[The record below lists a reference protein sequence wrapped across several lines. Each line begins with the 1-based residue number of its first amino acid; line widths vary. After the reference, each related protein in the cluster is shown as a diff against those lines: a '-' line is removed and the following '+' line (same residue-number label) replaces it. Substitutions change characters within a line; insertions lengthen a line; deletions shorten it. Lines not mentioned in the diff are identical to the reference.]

1 MLDQP
6 SRSDI
11 TTSSKFNPSGAAQ
24 ARGFFAAALQGL
36 SAVYALAAKVTL
48 EGFENL
54 ADRRAERRAE
64 RLTRGPERGVATR
77 TGPSRPVKARRSAAI
92 SQPKRAP
99 KSR

>member
-6 SRSDI
+6 SRRDI
-11 TTSSKFNPSGAAQ
+11 TTSSKPPGGAAQ

-48 EGFENL
+48 EGFEDL

-64 RLTRGPERGVATR
+64 RLARDPERGVARR
-77 TGPSRPVKARRSAAI
+77 TGPSRPVKARRPAAI

>member
-11 TTSSKFNPSGAAQ
+11 TTTSKFPPSGAAQ
-24 ARGFFAAALQGL
+24 AQGFFATALRGL
-36 SAVYALAAKVTL
+36 SAIYALAAKVTL
-48 EGFENL
+48 EGLEDL

-64 RLTRGPERGVATR
+64 RLARGPERDVVTR
-77 TGPSRPVKARRSAAI
+77 SGSSRPVKARASTAI
-92 SQPKRAP
+92 SAPKRAP

>member
-11 TTSSKFNPSGAAQ
+11 TTSLKRPSGAAQ
-24 ARGFFAAALQGL
+24 AQGILAAALEGL
-36 SAVYALAAKVTL
+36 STIYASAAKVTL

-64 RLTRGPERGVATR
+64 RLARTPERAGIASN
-77 TGPSRPVKARRSAAI
+77 GPSGARSARRPTVMSA
-92 SQPKRAP
+92 PKRAS

>member
-11 TTSSKFNPSGAAQ
+11 TTSSRFPSSGAVEAQ
-24 ARGFFAAALQGL
+24 GFFAAALEGL
-36 SAVYALAAKVTL
+36 SAIYALAAKVTFEGL
-48 EGFENL
+48 EDL

-64 RLTRGPERGVATR
+64 RPAKGQERDVVTRHGS
-77 TGPSRPVKARRSAAI
+77 SRSINARQSTVVSA
-92 SQPKRAP
+92 PKRAP